1 MSLSAWQQN
10 CRKSFYDEEFSRWEH
25 NAVGTDARGTECLVQ
40 NIHWVD
46 ISILNERGSTCE
58 CFSEARSFSV
68 ESISWHATIY
78 SFVMIVSIMTIVCF
92 PIGCILTCV
101 GDKFTCGDLPVPI
114 MIQQWILMFWY
125 IVLVLF

>member
-46 ISILNERGSTCE
+46 INILNERE
-58 CFSEARSFSV
+58 VQPVSV
-68 ESISWHATIY
+68 FLKQGLLAWSLLADMLPSIH
-78 SFVMIVSIMTIVCF
+78 
-92 PIGCILTCV
+92 L
-101 GDKFTCGDLPVPI
+101 
-114 MIQQWILMFWY
+114 
-125 IVLVLF
+125 